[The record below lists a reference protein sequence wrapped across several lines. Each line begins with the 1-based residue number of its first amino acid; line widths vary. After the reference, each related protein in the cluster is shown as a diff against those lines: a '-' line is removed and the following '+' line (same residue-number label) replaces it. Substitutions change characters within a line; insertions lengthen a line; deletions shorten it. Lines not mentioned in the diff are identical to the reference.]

1 MYFNCRLHSQNTLTK
16 SSIHHCLIV
25 MSSFSAY
32 ELWFKQ
38 IIFELDSV
46 RAKFN
51 SEVRILYA

>member
-1 MYFNCRLHSQNTLTK
+1 MFKY
-16 SSIHHCLIV
+16 IHQCLII

-51 SEVRILYA
+51 SEVRIL

>member
-1 MYFNCRLHSQNTLTK
+1 
-16 SSIHHCLIV
+16 

-51 SEVRILYA
+51 SEVRILTEVYKQVEKIQPTAGSEMKPLT